1 MIHKF
6 KAKDFNILLDVNSG
20 GVHLIDDITYD
31 LLDELKPPF
40 EKECPQEVVE
50 KFAMQY
56 DTEEIKEAYEEIYTL
71 YEEKMLYSE
80 DIYEQYAET
89 SVVSPIK
96 SMCLHIAHDCNLR
109 CKYCFASTG
118 DFGTGRKL
126 MPLETGKAAID
137 FLLEKSAGRENLDVD
152 FFGGEPLMNFEVVKE
167 IVAYARGKEKEYGK
181 HFDFTITTNG
191 MLLNDENIEFIN
203 REMHNVVLSLD
214 GRKEVNDRMRTRV
227 DGSGSYDKILPNFKK
242 LVEKRGDKE
251 YYVRGTYTKYNL
263 DFSEDVMHIY
273 EAGFDQ
279 ISVEPVMEK
288 PEIEYALTEA
298 DLGQIYQEYDKLTER
313 LSEVKRNGGFINFFH
328 FMIDLNQGPCVVKRL
343 RGCGSGNEYV
353 SITPDGDIYP
363 CHQFVGMEEYKM
375 GNLADGTFREDIKKE
390 FAGAHVYSK
399 PACQDCWAKFYCS
412 GGCNANNYIYNG
424 DIHKAY
430 ELSCKIQKK
439 RLECAILMKV
449 CEECEIENAN

>member
-31 LLDELKPPF
+31 LLDVLKPPF
-40 EKECPQEVVE
+40 GKECPQEVAE
-50 KFAMQY
+50 KLAGQY
-56 DTEEIKEAYEEIYTL
+56 DAEEIEEAYGEIYTL

-80 DIYEQYAET
+80 DVYEQYAET

-137 FLLEKSAGRENLDVD
+137 FLLEKSVGRENLDVD

-167 IVAYARGKEKEYGK
+167 IVAYARSKEKEYGK

-191 MLLNDENIEFIN
+191 MLLNDENIDFIN
-203 REMHNVVLSLD
+203 QEMHNVVLSLD

-251 YYVRGTYTKYNL
+251 YYVRGTYTKNNL

-273 EAGFDQ
+273 EAGFEQ

-298 DLGQIYQEYDKLTER
+298 DLEQIYREYDKLTER
-313 LSEVKRNGGFINFFH
+313 LLEVKKNGGFINFFH

-375 GNLADGTFREDIKKE
+375 GNLSDGTFREEIKKE

-399 PACQDCWAKFYCS
+399 PACRDCWAKFYCS

-430 ELSCKIQKK
+430 ELSCKIQRK
-439 RLECAILMKV
+439 RLECAILMKL
-449 CEECEIENAN
+449 CEEFEDGNAC